1 MKKIFFAVYKDEN
14 KCFCHII
21 VYHKSKKVLSEEL
34 KEKGYV
40 VTVIFSESDVAKVLA
55 GEFLDTT
62 GSEKTVAYLEQHL
75 DEWEK
80 HF

>member
-1 MKKIFFAVYKDEN
+1 MEKLFFAIYKDEN
-14 KCFCHII
+14 KAFCHII
-21 VYHKSKKVLSEEL
+21 VYRRSKKVLREEL

-40 VTVIFSESDVAKVLA
+40 VTGIFSEKDVEKVLA
-55 GEFLDTT
+55 GEFFDTT
-62 GSEKTVAYLEQHL
+62 ISEKTVVYLEENL